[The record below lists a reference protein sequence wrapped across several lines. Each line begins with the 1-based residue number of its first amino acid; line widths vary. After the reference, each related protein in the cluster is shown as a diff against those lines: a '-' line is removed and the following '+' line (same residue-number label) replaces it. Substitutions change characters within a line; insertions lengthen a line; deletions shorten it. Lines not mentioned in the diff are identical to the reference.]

1 MKKNSIARKG
11 FLTALS
17 LCLLVFAGC
26 HSHEDSATMKE
37 ARALNAETTEVGRK
51 FHDRLDMIREDL
63 EAQLAGEP
71 GGLAPSFE
79 SALATLS
86 DLDSQ
91 YDAWMSNQI
100 LLPGQSCNHDHAD
113 GEHHHH
119 HHEPMDDLSDA
130 DHLALQKAIRAELD
144 GLVKELNSLKP

>member
-17 LCLLVFAGC
+17 LCLLVFVGC

-63 EAQLAGEP
+63 EA
-71 GGLAPSFE
+71 
-79 SALATLS
+79 
-86 DLDSQ
+86 
-91 YDAWMSNQI
+91 
-100 LLPGQSCNHDHAD
+100 
-113 GEHHHH
+113 
-119 HHEPMDDLSDA
+119 
-130 DHLALQKAIRAELD
+130 
-144 GLVKELNSLKP
+144 